1 MACVNTLWSETLQPF
16 FRIGWEDGPPLLSE
30 IVGPSSKPKHLHLY
44 FSQIIWFNWLANS
57 DSEEEHKGVNRLNLD
72 EFGYFLLGGNPVR
85 LVVVKNL
92 L

>member
-1 MACVNTLWSETLQPF
+1 M
-16 FRIGWEDGPPLLSE
+16 
-30 IVGPSSKPKHLHLY
+30 
-44 FSQIIWFNWLANS
+44 ANS

-72 EFGYFLLGGNPVR
+72 EFGFFLLGGNPVR